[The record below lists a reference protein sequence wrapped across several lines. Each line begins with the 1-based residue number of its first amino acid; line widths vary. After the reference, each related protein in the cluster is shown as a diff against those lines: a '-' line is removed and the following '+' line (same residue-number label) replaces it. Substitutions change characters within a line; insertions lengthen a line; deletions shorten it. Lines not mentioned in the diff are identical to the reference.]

1 MQVRAVVSA
10 TLNLQKLSPKI
21 SVYPSLTVPFVTTE
35 HELEKLIPL
44 IRKAIAEEYANQ
56 NVPCHESSL
65 SFSIG
70 ASISTP
76 IASIRSAALA
86 PLVRYISFDIVSL
99 TEFVFACTEK
109 TASQFM
115 PQYLRDGIVET
126 NPFEQIDDIG
136 FSSLIQSSVENA
148 RRTNPH
154 VKVVAIS
161 SKHTRDSLSVKLL
174 RNLKT
179 DTISCAAANIAL
191 SKLIAAQ
198 VSIRYTDN
206 IDAVDD
212 MENSEYPFP
221 FRLF

>member
-1 MQVRAVVSA
+1 MQVRAIVSA
-10 TLNLQKLSPKI
+10 TLNLEKLSPKI
-21 SVYPSLTVPFVTTE
+21 SVYPSLTLPFVTTD

-44 IRKAIAEEYANQ
+44 IQKAIAEEYANQ
-56 NVPCHESSL
+56 NVTYHESSI

-99 TEFVFACTEK
+99 TEYVFGCTEK

-115 PQYLRDGIVET
+115 PQYLRDRIVDT
-126 NPFEQIDDIG
+126 NPFERIDDPG
-136 FSSLIQSSVENA
+136 FSALIQSSVENA
-148 RRTNPH
+148 RSANPH
-154 VKVVAIS
+154 LKVVAIS
-161 SKHTRDSLSVKLL
+161 SKHTSDSVSVQLL
-174 RNLKT
+174 RNVKT

-198 VSIRYTDN
+198 VSIRFTDN
-206 IDAVDD
+206 GNVVSDT
-212 MENSEYPFP
+212 ESEYLFP